1 MISKCIL
8 FLSAALLLAN
18 CCAVEIG
25 CAPPPG
31 ASIAWGG
38 PGAGP
43 ADDSDVV
50 EPKRRKPALAR
61 HQFTPGP
68 LDAAAGGPTAKP
80 QPKDS
85 WEQEQATDQADE
97 ARLKRKLTICRAC
110 GTNES
115 GRDEAT
121 GSVTR

>member
-8 FLSAALLLAN
+8 FLAAALLLAN
-18 CCAVEIG
+18 CCAVGVG

-43 ADDSDVV
+43 ADDT
-50 EPKRRKPALAR
+50 EPLEPQPTKHARARR
-61 HQFTPGP
+61 QITPGP
-68 LDAAAGGPTAKP
+68 LDAATTVQNKSQAS
-80 QPKDS
+80 DR
-85 WEQEQATDQADE
+85 WEQEQAADQAAE

-110 GTNES
+110 VTNES
-115 GRDEAT
+115 ARDEAT
-121 GSVTR
+121 GSVSR

>member
-8 FLSAALLLAN
+8 FLAAALLLAN

-43 ADDSDVV
+43 AGDSDVI
-50 EPKRRKPALAR
+50 EPQRRKYAPAKRQIA
-61 HQFTPGP
+61 PAP
-68 LDAAAGGPTAKP
+68 LDAAAGPNAKP
-80 QPKDS
+80 QLTDG
-85 WEQEQATDQADE
+85 WEQLQAADQADE
-97 ARLKRKLTICRAC
+97 ARLKRRLTICRAC
-110 GTNES
+110 AVGES

>member
-8 FLSAALLLAN
+8 FLAAAVLLAN
-18 CCAVEIG
+18 CCAVGTG

-43 ADDSDVV
+43 AADSDVF
-50 EPKRRKPALAR
+50 EPQRAKRQIAP
-61 HQFTPGP
+61 TP
-68 LDAAAGGPTAKP
+68 LDALTGSNAKP

-85 WEQEQATDQADE
+85 WEQQQAADQADE

-110 GTNES
+110 VAGES

-121 GSVTR
+121 GSVKR

>member
-8 FLSAALLLAN
+8 FLAAALPLGG
-18 CCAVEIG
+18 CCAVAVG

-43 ADDSDVV
+43 AADSGLF
-50 EPKRRKPALAR
+50 EPQPAKRARRQIAPA
-61 HQFTPGP
+61 P
-68 LDAAAGGPTAKP
+68 LDTLTGPNAKT

-85 WEQEQATDQADE
+85 WEQQQAADQADE

-110 GTNES
+110 VAGEPA
-115 GRDEAT
+115 RDEAT